1 MAPGHRPTNHDGY
14 AVPLVSI
21 EDDVN
26 TSSERE
32 CPPDEFGVRSKA
44 ITFEQVCVGNSNV
57 TATECVTI
65 TEPAGTPKVS
75 AFHHESKHQP
85 PLGRLPFSLD
95 DVWCAAIFS
104 VKSRGD
110 VEGASDLTCC
120 TC

>member
-44 ITFEQVCVGNSNV
+44 ITFEHVWMGNSKV
-57 TATECVTI
+57 AATECVTI
-65 TEPAGTPKVS
+65 TDPGGTPKTS
-75 AFHHESKHQP
+75 AFHQEFKHQP

-95 DVWCAAIFS
+95 DTFS
-104 VKSRGD
+104 VKSPGD
-110 VEGASDLTCC
+110 VVGASDRRCWTC
-120 TC
+120 